1 MWQLSHLMKHHFSR
15 WRWRSLLIG
24 FAIIMAAGCA
34 SQSYHQA
41 KRNSSEFEAKIQ
53 PEPQVTESKTTTS
66 DFVIIDQKLR
76 SEVKKWEGTP
86 HQMGGMTRR
95 GIDCSGF
102 VNRLYQDVFGRQIP
116 RSTELLLKSGRSV
129 GKEQLRAGDL
139 LFFKS
144 SYKKGHVGIY
154 LSRAE
159 FAHASSS
166 NGVTISSLQNQYWRQ
181 TYWTARRYLNTP

>member
-1 MWQLSHLMKHHFSR
+1 M
-15 WRWRSLLIG
+15 IG
-24 FAIIMAAGCA
+24 FAFIMATGCA
-34 SQSYHQA
+34 GPSYHQA
-41 KRNSSEFEAKIQ
+41 KNNASDSQRKIQ
-53 PEPQVTESKTTTS
+53 PEPQITGSKTATS
-66 DFVIIDQKLR
+66 DFGTVEQKLR

-86 HQMGGMTRR
+86 HLMGGMTHR

-102 VNRLYQDVFGRQIP
+102 VNRLYRDVFGRQLP
-116 RSTELLLKSGRSV
+116 RSTELLVKSGRSV
-129 GKEQLRAGDL
+129 GKKQLRAGDL
-139 LFFKS
+139 VFFQS

-181 TYWTARRYLNTP
+181 SYWTARRYLDIPD